1 MVGALDQGDVVWSS
15 LSSNLYLSPITMDL
29 FLLALDL
36 PLALLSIL
44 YFLQGQP
51 ELDSETMSEDTEI
64 SGSIVVCH
72 APGYPSHPR
81 HGGKESTF
89 IRVQKTRSHSS
100 PCGKESANTAI
111 FHF

>member
-1 MVGALDQGDVVWSS
+1 
-15 LSSNLYLSPITMDL
+15 MDL

-36 PLALLSIL
+36 PLAPLSIL

-51 ELDSETMSEDTEI
+51 ELDSETMSEDSQI

-72 APGYPSHPR
+72 APGSPFHPR

-100 PCGKESANTAI
+100 PCGKEFANTAI